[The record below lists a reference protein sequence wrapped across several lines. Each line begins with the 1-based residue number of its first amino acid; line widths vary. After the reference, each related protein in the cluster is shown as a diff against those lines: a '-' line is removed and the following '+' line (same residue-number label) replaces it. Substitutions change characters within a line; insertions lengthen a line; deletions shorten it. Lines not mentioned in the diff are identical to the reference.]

1 MNLKQSHKELDE
13 NLCDFSSP
21 IFPISWWRV
30 ARDLG
35 KISEFKSLI
44 YFKNPSLNL
53 MLVMMTWIIFK
64 SLPQS
69 SLSFKFTR
77 LKNQKLSLREKLEQ
91 FQTTLPK
98 RHEGGNS
105 VLAFILPV
113 FNAENS
119 VATEN

>member
-1 MNLKQSHKELDE
+1 M
-13 NLCDFSSP
+13 
-21 IFPISWWRV
+21 
-30 ARDLG
+30 
-35 KISEFKSLI
+35 LI
-44 YFKNPSLNL
+44 
-53 MLVMMTWIIFK
+53 MITWIMFK

-77 LKNQKLSLREKLEQ
+77 LKNQKLSPREKLGQ
-91 FQTTLPK
+91 FQTTLPI
-98 RHEGGNS
+98 RHESGNS

>member
-1 MNLKQSHKELDE
+1 M
-13 NLCDFSSP
+13 
-21 IFPISWWRV
+21 
-30 ARDLG
+30 
-35 KISEFKSLI
+35 LI
-44 YFKNPSLNL
+44 
-53 MLVMMTWIIFK
+53 MITWIMFK

-77 LKNQKLSLREKLEQ
+77 LKNQKLSPREKLEQ
-91 FQTTLPK
+91 FQTTLPI